1 MTDKERLE
9 IIKDKQLYMH
19 SLSTFDIS
27 WLIEQAE
34 QNIRRISKSFEL
46 DEFLRDYSDTADK
59 GRNLTDVAMDVI
71 KRQAERVQELEDRLD
86 GSHKYTDSL
95 RIVADEYLSENKH
108 YREVLGNI
116 RFIQE
121 HRRTR
126 VDYEILKIVNKTLE
140 DSK

>member
-71 KRQAERVQELEDRLD
+71 KRQAERVRELERVNKQLKNNL
-86 GSHKYTDSL
+86 SVHKGYYKNMIKINED
-95 RIVADEYLSENKH
+95 IVEENKK
-108 YREVLGNI
+108 YRKLIKDMGQEIEVL
-116 RFIQE
+116 
-121 HRRTR
+121 TD
-126 VDYEILKIVNKTLE
+126 VM
-140 DSK
+140 SKLN